1 MLEEIFHDSFKISTF
16 TRICMENHLS
26 VTMWQES
33 IISSVKCLCESYNI
47 IYYNKCYLAR
57 VTSSA

>member
-1 MLEEIFHDSFKISTF
+1 MLEEIFYDSLKISTF

-47 IYYNKCYLAR
+47 I
-57 VTSSA
+57 